1 MNAAEKWPDLAGR
14 LIPGGHILPVRVYFE
29 DTDFSGVVYHG
40 AYIRFMERGRSDYL
54 RRLGVGH
61 DALDRG
67 EHGEDGE
74 PLAFAVRRIAADF
87 LKPARID
94 DVLEVETRAADL
106 GGARIVLAQ
115 TVRRG
120 DEVLVTAEV
129 TVVMINAAGRA
140 RRMPDAVR
148 AVLLGPATP

>member
-1 MNAAEKWPDLAGR
+1 MNAANKWPDLAGR
-14 LIPGGHILPVRVYFE
+14 LIPGGHVLPVRVYFE

-67 EHGEDGE
+67 EHGE
-74 PLAFAVRRIAADF
+74 PLAFAVRRITVDY

-94 DVLEVETRAADL
+94 DVLEVETRSGEL

-129 TVVMINAAGRA
+129 TVVMINAAGQA
-140 RRMPDAVR
+140 RRLPDAVR
-148 AVLLGPATP
+148 AVLTGKATP